1 MLNTSLAGLQS
12 LLNQEIDDS
21 QVEITLQNLLS
32 NYQTTNASFASL
44 QSQLV
49 SLNEQVI
56 LLKNLDTTVVDN
68 ITNIDNKL
76 NQLKIDTDKSIS
88 DLQTT
93 LSDENNA
100 GLQTTLNNLLSNYQ
114 SNNNNNLANLQI
126 QLNSLSGQ
134 ITSVKDNAFLR
145 CPLIDS

>member
-56 LLKNLDTTVVDN
+56 LLKNLDSTVVDN

-114 SNNNNNLANLQI
+114 SNNNNLANLQI